1 MGKKKRRKEKELLE
15 QELLRKQILESV
27 TNTILAI
34 VGIVV
39 AILTAIK
46 SIFF

>member
-1 MGKKKRRKEKELLE
+1 MGKKKRRKQKELLE

-27 TNTILAI
+27 TNTVLAI
-34 VGIVV
+34 VGIVI

>member
-1 MGKKKRRKEKELLE
+1 MGKKKQRKQKELLE
-15 QELLRKQILESV
+15 QELLRKQINESAA
-27 TNTILAI
+27 NTILAI

>member
-1 MGKKKRRKEKELLE
+1 MGKKKRRKQKELLE

-27 TNTILAI
+27 AHTILAI

>member
-1 MGKKKRRKEKELLE
+1 MGKKKRRKQKELLE
-15 QELLRKQILESV
+15 QELLRKQIHESV
-27 TNTILAI
+27 ANTILAI
-34 VGIVV
+34 VGIVA